1 MKFSNSKLLLAFAAS
16 CLLAASGAPL
26 YGQSSIQVNFNDP
39 DAAVLNDL
47 VTFGT
52 AEIREDGGFGNT
64 GYLSITDPVNSQNGA
79 VAFPDLTSDLEGGI
93 ESFRITA
100 RIRTGAG
107 TASPADGF
115 SFNYVR
121 PDDPLIADILDPD
134 TGELDP
140 DGTLGEYAGI
150 GTEASLPEEGSRTG
164 IAIGFDEWQSGAAGA
179 NPEEVPCGEWN
190 ADPDNPLDCIG
201 MSIRIDNELIFQG
214 PFPTL
219 NGELD
224 DQTSLQTGPQG
235 DVEDLGWAEL
245 AISVVPDSTL
255 ETNSLIKIEYKDRV
269 VFDGSVEYTQGP
281 GFLVFG
287 GRTGGANAAHHI
299 DDIAITTDFTKI
311 ENPGDFDE
319 DGDIDFTDFLTMVG
333 NMNTSD
339 RAYQDGDFD
348 FSGTIDIA
356 DFVGFRAAFAAASG
370 AGEAAPV
377 PEPAAGLMALFGIM
391 GLAGFRR
398 RRR

>member
-1 MKFSNSKLLLAFAAS
+1 M
-16 CLLAASGAPL
+16 AASGSAL
-26 YGQSSIQVNFNDP
+26 YGQSSIQVNFNDIDDP
-39 DAAVLNDL
+39 ILNDL

-52 AEIREDGGFGNT
+52 TEVREDGGFGNT
-64 GYLSITDPVNSQNGA
+64 GYLSITDALNGQRGA

-107 TASPADGF
+107 TEQPADGF

-121 PDDPLIADILDPD
+121 PDDPLIVDILDPD

-140 DGTLGEYAGI
+140 DGTLGAYAAGPN
-150 GTEASLPEEGSRTG
+150 GEGNLPEEGSQTG
-164 IAIGFDEWQSGAAGA
+164 IAIGFDEWQSG
-179 NPEEVPCGEWN
+179 P
-190 ADPDNPLDCIG
+190 ADPEATAEDCGSIDFDCIG
-201 MSIRIDNELIFQG
+201 MSIRIDNDLVFQG

-224 DQTSLQTGPQG
+224 DVTSLQTGPRG

-245 AISVVPDSTL
+245 AISVVPDSTNDS
-255 ETNSLIKIEYKDRV
+255 NSLIKIEYKDRV
-269 VFDGSVEYTQGP
+269 VFDDSVEYTRGP

-319 DGDIDFTDFLTMVG
+319 DGTIDFEDFLLMMS

-339 RAYQDGDFD
+339 RAYEDGDID
-348 FSGTIDIA
+348 FSGRIDIA
-356 DFVGFRAAFAAASG
+356 DFVAFRRAFSSG
-370 AGEAAPV
+370 AGEAAAV
-377 PEPAAGLMALFGIM
+377 PEPATGLMFAFALL
-391 GLAGFRR
+391 GLGGLRR
-398 RRR
+398 RR

>member
-1 MKFSNSKLLLAFAAS
+1 MRFSTSKLVLAFAVS
-16 CLLAASGAPL
+16 CLLAVSGSPL
-26 YGQSSIQVNFNDP
+26 FGQSSIQVNFND
-39 DAAVLNDL
+39 LNADVIDDL
-47 VTFGT
+47 VIFGN
-52 AEIREDGGFGNT
+52 AEVREDGGFGNT
-64 GYLSITDPVNSQNGA
+64 GYLSITDALNGQRGA
-79 VAFPDLTSDLEGGI
+79 VAFPDLTSDLEGGV

-107 TASPADGF
+107 TDRPADGF

-121 PDDPLIADILDPD
+121 PDDPLIVDILDPD

-140 DGTLGEYAGI
+140 DGTLGAYA
-150 GTEASLPEEGSRTG
+150 ASPANEGNLPEEGSQTG
-164 IAIGFDEWQSGAAGA
+164 IAIGFDEWQSG
-179 NPEEVPCGEWN
+179 P
-190 ADPDNPLDCIG
+190 ADPDATAEDCGSVDFDCVG
-201 MSIRIDNELIFQG
+201 MSVRIDNELVFQG

-245 AISVVPDSTL
+245 AISVVPDSTN
-255 ETNSLIKIEYKDRV
+255 EANSLIKIEYKDRV
-269 VFDGSVEYTQGP
+269 VFDDSVEYARGP

-299 DDIAITTDFTKI
+299 DDIAITADFTKI
-311 ENPGDFDE
+311 ENPGDFNE
-319 DGDIDFTDFLTMVG
+319 DGTIDFTDFLIMVG

-339 RAYQDGDFD
+339 RAYEDGDFD

-356 DFVGFRAAFAAASG
+356 DFVGFRNAFSAG
-370 AGEAAPV
+370 AGEAAAV
-377 PEPAAGLMALFGIM
+377 PEPASALLVLFGAL
-391 GLAGFRR
+391 GLSGMRR